1 MNTISTVSTCSNNTN
16 KLSPQELFN
25 LLSCSLRCS
34 NNTNKLSPQEPKVQV
49 YVRKN
54 RSNNTNKLSP
64 QERLAKLYG
73 CSAVQII
80 QINLVLKNE
89 RSQTLAPRQFK

>member
-64 QERLAKLYG
+64 QEPGNLQH
-73 CSAVQII
+73 CSVGVQII
-80 QINLVLKNE
+80 QINLVLKNLDIYH
-89 RSQTLAPRQFK
+89 S